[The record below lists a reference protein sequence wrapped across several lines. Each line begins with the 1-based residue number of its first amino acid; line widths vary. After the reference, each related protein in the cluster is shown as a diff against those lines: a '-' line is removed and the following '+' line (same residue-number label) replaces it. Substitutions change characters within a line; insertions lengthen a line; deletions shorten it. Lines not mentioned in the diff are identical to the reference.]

1 MERRR
6 PLVEVLRL
14 QRSIVSPVRCV
25 PPEILS
31 EIIAHAIGVY
41 DSDISRAT
49 DSTDVKSGPIWVFGR
64 VCHGWREVIRSSPK
78 LWSHITLFSDHT
90 CVTALETI
98 LERSLNLPL
107 TISVLMKHPVRQQQ
121 SKAINLLVEHFNR
134 WYNVILRLPFYPK
147 MVQMFSNNKKM
158 AGKRRGTV
166 ETDNTSPASV
176 PTTILHSLILH
187 HRANGSSEFPLD
199 LISHFSTRAGF
210 RNIRRLVLRSDMNP
224 VEIHDIDAYI
234 PWKQLE
240 LFDNVMPTY
249 WPDDQPSEPRNT
261 LSMLRQMP
269 NLTTLNVHDS
279 RYSTLDQTQL
289 TSSVVTL
296 QNVHTAT
303 FRSSGVLPA
312 LRLPAL
318 QHTVLGLKDL
328 ERKRGSSK
336 GLKPPYLILS
346 SVDKASISE
355 FSNLLIRSSPPL
367 KSITFQSITDVEDT
381 FHLLRCLPSSVET
394 LAYIHYKHRDTL
406 LNLLDLSQSSYTTTP
421 MLLPNLKEF
430 TICASGDLA
439 PDPDLL
445 LSCVKSRLTYDSD
458 NAVSPSGLR
467 RLKVMYDDEA
477 KVPVGDYERILALRD
492 QGLLISI
499 CAVKSYSVYPDL
511 LLSDERYPW

>member
-1 MERRR
+1 
-6 PLVEVLRL
+6 VEVLRL
-14 QRSIVSPVRCV
+14 QRRIVSPVRCV

-64 VCHGWREVIRSSPK
+64 VCQGWREVIQSSPK

-90 CVTALETI
+90 CVTALKTI
-98 LERSLNLPL
+98 LKRSLNLPL
-107 TISVLMKHPVRQQQ
+107 TISVFMKHPVRQQQ

-134 WYNVILRLPFYPK
+134 WYNVILRMPFYPK
-147 MVQMFSNNKKM
+147 MVQMFSNNKNV
-158 AGKRRGTV
+158 AGKSFRGIV
-166 ETDNTSPASV
+166 QAYNNARSASV
-176 PTTILHSLILH
+176 RTTILHSLILH
-187 HRANGSSEFPLD
+187 HRTNGSSKFPLD
-199 LISHFSTRAGF
+199 LIRHFSTREGF

-224 VEIHDIDAYI
+224 VEIHDDIMINICI
-234 PWKQLE
+234 PWRQLE
-240 LFDNVMPTY
+240 SFDDVMPTY
-249 WPDDQPSEPRNT
+249 WPGHQPSEARNT
-261 LSMLRQMP
+261 LSRLRQMP
-269 NLTTLNVHDS
+269 NLTTLNVHDY

-296 QNVHTAT
+296 QNVHTAM

-328 ERKRGSSK
+328 EKKRGSSK
-336 GLKPPYLILS
+336 GLKPPFLLS
-346 SVDKASISE
+346 SGDKTLISE

-367 KSITFQSITDVEDT
+367 KSITFQSIADVEDT
-381 FHLLRCLPSSVET
+381 FHLLRCLPSSVEM
-394 LAYIHYKHRDTL
+394 LAYIHYQHRDTL
-406 LNLLDLSQSSYTTTP
+406 LDLLDLTQSSYTTTS

-430 TICASGDLA
+430 TICASGVCA
-439 PDPDLL
+439 PNPDLL
-445 LSCVKSRLTYDSD
+445 LSCVKSRLRYDSD
-458 NAVSPSGLR
+458 NAVSSSGLR

-492 QGLLISI
+492 QGLSVSI
-499 CAVKSYSVYPDL
+499 CAVKSYSVYQDL
-511 LLSDERYPW
+511 LLSDEKYPW